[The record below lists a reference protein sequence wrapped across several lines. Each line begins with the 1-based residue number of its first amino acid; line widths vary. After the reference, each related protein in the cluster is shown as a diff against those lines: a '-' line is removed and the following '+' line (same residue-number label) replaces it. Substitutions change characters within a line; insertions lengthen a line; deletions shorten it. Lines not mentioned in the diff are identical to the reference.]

1 MATLLQFTVGNC
13 LSFSEK
19 KTFEMIAS
27 SIKDDPITTS
37 YLKIVISISKLQRF
51 MEPILVERATL

>member
-27 SIKDDPITTS
+27 SIKDDPITNVVS
-37 YLKIVISISKLQRF
+37 QNCSDLWSQF
-51 MEPILVERATL
+51 